1 MCSTPATDRWTS
13 RRRLLTALTGG
24 TPDRVP
30 INTYELAGRNSRDWY
45 NQQPSYR
52 SLMDYIRAHT
62 DCITNWNP
70 RPATDRYTCEERFL
84 CSDYLVEIETRT
96 ETVGQFHRTTRT
108 CHTPKGDL
116 RSATQAA
123 VDVYTTWQVEHWCK
137 STADVDKALSVP
149 YEPARYDASDLARV
163 RAELGEQGLT
173 APDPHAWTGVGQG
186 TDVSPLTPSLSPS
199 EGERVPF
206 RAGEGS
212 SAGPRSLRGSE
223 GQGLVI
229 ASVGD
234 PAYLAADLMSFQDYL
249 MWAFEE
255 TDHFARTVDII
266 AERVMENLRRQLDC
280 CVLDLYRIVGPEYFT
295 PPYLPPAMFRRFVVP
310 HVTEMTRL
318 IHARGGKVRLHCH
331 GKMAQVLDLILETG
345 CDGIDPCEP
354 PPDGDIE
361 LDAVKRRCQA
371 RGVSVWGN
379 IELKLLE
386 QGMPGQVRA
395 EVQKIMAQAKA
406 GGGFVLMPTA
416 APINLPLS
424 PTTEANYKAFIDAG
438 REFGGY

>member
-1 MCSTPATDRWTS
+1 MCWTS
-13 RRRLLTALTGG
+13 RRRLLTVLSGG
-24 TPDRVP
+24 EPDRVP
-30 INTYELAGRNSRDWY
+30 INTYELAGRNSLDWY

-52 SLMDYIRAHT
+52 GLMDYIRAHT

-84 CSDYLVEIETRT
+84 CSDYPVEIETRT
-96 ETVGQFHRTTRT
+96 EPAGQFERTTRV
-108 CHTPKGDL
+108 CRTPKGDL
-116 RSATQAA
+116 QQVTQRAA
-123 VDVYTTWQVEHWCK
+123 DVHTTWQVEHWCK

-163 RAELGEQGLT
+163 RLELGEDGI
-173 APDPHAWTGVGQG
+173 
-186 TDVSPLTPSLSPS
+186 S
-199 EGERVPF
+199 
-206 RAGEGS
+206 
-212 SAGPRSLRGSE
+212 
-223 GQGLVI
+223 I

-234 PAYLAADLMSFQDYL
+234 PAYLAAGLMSFQDCL
-249 MWAFEE
+249 LWAFEE
-255 TDHFARTVDII
+255 SNHFARTVEIV

-295 PPYLPPAMFRRFVVP
+295 PPYLPPALFRRFVLP

-318 IHARGGKVRLHCH
+318 IHARGAQVRLHCH
-331 GKMAQVLDLILETG
+331 GKIGQVLGMILETG

-361 LDAVKRRCQA
+361 LDEVKRRCQA
-371 RGVSVWGN
+371 RRVSVWGN

-386 QGMPGQVRA
+386 EGTPSQVRA
-395 EVQKIMAQAKA
+395 EVRKIMSQAKA

-416 APINLPLS
+416 SPINVPLS
-424 PTTEANYKAFIDAG
+424 PKSEANYKAFIDAG
-438 REFGGY
+438 LEFGRY

>member
-1 MCSTPATDRWTS
+1 MKTASALTGNRWTS
-13 RRRLLTALTGG
+13 RRRLLTALAGG

-30 INTYELAGRNSRDWY
+30 INTYELAGRNSLDWY
-45 NQQPSYR
+45 NTQPSYR
-52 SLMDYIRAHT
+52 GLMDYIRAHT
-62 DCITNWNP
+62 DCMTNWNP

-84 CSDYLVEIETRT
+84 CSDYPVEIETRT
-96 ETVGQFHRTTRT
+96 ETAGQFQRTTRI

-116 RSATQAA
+116 RSVTQAA
-123 VDVYTTWQVEHWCK
+123 ADVHTTWQVEHWCK

-163 RAELGEQGLT
+163 HAELGEQGI
-173 APDPHAWTGVGQG
+173 
-186 TDVSPLTPSLSPS
+186 
-199 EGERVPF
+199 
-206 RAGEGS
+206 
-212 SAGPRSLRGSE
+212 
-223 GQGLVI
+223 VI
-229 ASVGD
+229 ASVGA
-234 PAYLAADLMSFQDYL
+234 PAYLAADLMSFQDCL

-255 TDHFARTVDII
+255 TDHFARTVAII

-295 PPYLPPAMFRRFVVP
+295 PPYLSPAMFRRFIVP

-331 GKMAQVLDLILETG
+331 GKMAQVLDMILETG

-354 PPDGDIE
+354 PPDGDIA
-361 LDAVKRRCQA
+361 LDEVKRRCQA

-386 QGMPGQVRA
+386 QATPGQVRA
-395 EVQKIMAQAKA
+395 EVQKIMGQAKA

-424 PTTEANYKAFIDAG
+424 PQTEANYKAFIDAG

>member
-1 MCSTPATDRWTS
+1 MSSASAGNLWTS
-13 RRRLLTALTGG
+13 RRRLLAALAGSV
-24 TPDRVP
+24 PDRVP
-30 INTYELAGRNSRDWY
+30 INTYELAGRNSLDWY

-52 SLMDYIRAHT
+52 GLMDYIRART

-70 RPATDRYTCEERFL
+70 RAATDRYTCEERFL
-84 CSDYLVEIETRT
+84 CSDYPVEIESRT
-96 ETVGQFHRTTRT
+96 ETAGQFQRTTRI
-108 CHTPKGDL
+108 CHTPGGDL
-116 RSATQAA
+116 RSVSQTA

-149 YEPARYDASDLARV
+149 YEPARYDASDLPRV
-163 RAELGEQGLT
+163 QAELGEQGL
-173 APDPHAWTGVGQG
+173 VM
-186 TDVSPLTPSLSPS
+186 
-199 EGERVPF
+199 
-206 RAGEGS
+206 
-212 SAGPRSLRGSE
+212 
-223 GQGLVI
+223 

-234 PAYLAADLMSFQDYL
+234 PAYLAAELMSFQEYM

-255 TDHFARTVDII
+255 TDHFARTVAVI
-266 AERVMENLRRQLDC
+266 AGRVMENLRRQLDC

-310 HVTEMTRL
+310 HVTEMTRI

-331 GKMAQVLDLILETG
+331 GKLAQVLDLILETG

-361 LDAVKRRCQA
+361 LDEVKRRCQA

-379 IELKLLE
+379 VELKLLE
-386 QGMPGQVRA
+386 QAAHGQVRA
-395 EVQKIMAQAKA
+395 EVHKIMDQAKA

-416 APINLPLS
+416 APISLALS
-424 PTTEANYKAFIDAG
+424 PRTEANYKALIDTG
-438 REFGGY
+438 LEFGKY

>member
-1 MCSTPATDRWTS
+1 MTTPASTNMCWTS
-13 RRRLLTALTGG
+13 RRRLLTVLSGG
-24 TPDRVP
+24 EPDRVP
-30 INTYELAGRNSRDWY
+30 INTYELAGRNSLDWY

-52 SLMDYIRAHT
+52 GLMDYIRAHT

-84 CSDYLVEIETRT
+84 CSDYPVEIETRT
-96 ETVGQFHRTTRT
+96 EPAGQFERTTRV
-108 CHTPKGDL
+108 CRTPKGDL
-116 RSATQAA
+116 QQVTQRAA
-123 VDVYTTWQVEHWCK
+123 DVHTTWQVEHWCK

-163 RAELGEQGLT
+163 RLELGEDGI
-173 APDPHAWTGVGQG
+173 
-186 TDVSPLTPSLSPS
+186 S
-199 EGERVPF
+199 
-206 RAGEGS
+206 
-212 SAGPRSLRGSE
+212 
-223 GQGLVI
+223 I

-234 PAYLAADLMSFQDYL
+234 PAYLAAGLMSFQDCL
-249 MWAFEE
+249 LWAFEE
-255 TDHFARTVDII
+255 SNHFARTVEIV

-295 PPYLPPAMFRRFVVP
+295 PPYLPPALFRRFVLP

-318 IHARGGKVRLHCH
+318 IHARGAQVRLHCH
-331 GKMAQVLDLILETG
+331 GKIGQVLGMILETG

-361 LDAVKRRCQA
+361 LDEVKRRCQA
-371 RGVSVWGN
+371 RRVSVWGN

-386 QGMPGQVRA
+386 EGTPSQVRA
-395 EVQKIMAQAKA
+395 EVRKIMSQAKA

-416 APINLPLS
+416 SPINVPLS
-424 PTTEANYKAFIDAG
+424 PKSEANYKAFIDAG
-438 REFGGY
+438 LEFGRY

>member
-1 MCSTPATDRWTS
+1 MCSTPATNRWTS
-13 RRRLLTALTGG
+13 RRRLLTALAGG

-52 SLMDYIRAHT
+52 SLMEYIRAHT

-84 CSDYLVEIETRT
+84 CSDYPVEIETRT
-96 ETVGQFHRTTRT
+96 ETAGQFHRTTRI

-116 RSATQAA
+116 RSATQSAT
-123 VDVYTTWQVEHWCK
+123 DVYTTWQVEHWCK

-163 RAELGEQGLT
+163 RAELGE
-173 APDPHAWTGVGQG
+173 H
-186 TDVSPLTPSLSPS
+186 
-199 EGERVPF
+199 
-206 RAGEGS
+206 
-212 SAGPRSLRGSE
+212 
-223 GQGLVI
+223 GLVM

-255 TDHFARTVDII
+255 TDHFARTVAII
-266 AERVMENLRRQLDC
+266 AGRVMENLRHQLDC

-295 PPYLPPAMFRRFVVP
+295 APYLPPAMFRRFIVP

-331 GKMAQVLDLILETG
+331 GKMGQVLDMILETG

-361 LDAVKRRCQA
+361 LDEVKRRCQA

-386 QGMPGQVRA
+386 QATPGQIRA
-395 EVQKIMAQAKA
+395 EVQKIMAQAKD

-424 PTTEANYKAFIDAG
+424 PHTEANYKAFIDAG
-438 REFGGY
+438 LEFGGY

>member
-1 MCSTPATDRWTS
+1 MCSAPASNNLWTS
-13 RRRLLTALTGG
+13 RRRLLTALAGG

-30 INTYELAGRNSRDWY
+30 INTYELAGRNSLDWY
-45 NQQPSYR
+45 NTQPSYR
-52 SLMDYIRAHT
+52 GLMDYIRAHT

-84 CSDYLVEIETRT
+84 CSDYPVEIETNT
-96 ETVGQFHRTTRT
+96 ETAGQFQCTTRI

-116 RSATQAA
+116 RSVTQAA
-123 VDVYTTWQVEHWCK
+123 ADVYTTWQVEHWCK

-149 YEPARYDASDLARV
+149 YEPARYDASDLGRV
-163 RAELGEQGLT
+163 RTELGE
-173 APDPHAWTGVGQG
+173 
-186 TDVSPLTPSLSPS
+186 
-199 EGERVPF
+199 
-206 RAGEGS
+206 
-212 SAGPRSLRGSE
+212 
-223 GQGLVI
+223 QGLVI

-234 PAYLAADLMSFQDYL
+234 PAYLAADLMSFQEYM

-255 TDHFARTVDII
+255 TDHFARTVAVV

-295 PPYLPPAMFRRFVVP
+295 PPYLPPAMFRRFIVP

-318 IHARGGKVRLHCH
+318 IHARGSKVRLHCH
-331 GKMAQVLDLILETG
+331 GKMAHVLHLILETG

-361 LDAVKRRCQA
+361 LDEVKRRCQA

-386 QGMPGQVRA
+386 QGTPGQVRA
-395 EVQKIMAQAKA
+395 EVQKIMGQAKD

-424 PTTEANYKAFIDAG
+424 PSTEANYKAFIDAG
-438 REFGGY
+438 LEFGGY

>member
-1 MCSTPATDRWTS
+1 MKITSTPTNNLWTS
-13 RRRLLTALTGG
+13 RRRLLTALSGG

-30 INTYELAGRNSRDWY
+30 INTYELAGRNSLDWY

-52 SLMDYIRAHT
+52 ALMDYIRAHT
-62 DCITNWNP
+62 DCMTNWNP
-70 RPATDRYTCEERFL
+70 RPTTDRYTCEERFL
-84 CSDYLVEIETRT
+84 CSDYPVEIETRT
-96 ETVGQFHRTTRT
+96 ETAGQFQRTTRI

-116 RSATQAA
+116 RSVSQAA
-123 VDVYTTWQVEHWCK
+123 ADVHTTWQVEHWCK

-149 YEPARYDASDLARV
+149 YEPARYNASDLGRV
-163 RAELGEQGLT
+163 RAELGE
-173 APDPHAWTGVGQG
+173 
-186 TDVSPLTPSLSPS
+186 
-199 EGERVPF
+199 
-206 RAGEGS
+206 
-212 SAGPRSLRGSE
+212 
-223 GQGLVI
+223 QGLVI

-234 PAYLAADLMSFQDYL
+234 PAWLAADLMSFQECL
-249 MWAFEE
+249 MWVFED
-255 TDHFARTVDII
+255 TDHFARTVAVI

-280 CVLDLYRIVGPEYFT
+280 CVLDIYRIIGPEYFT
-295 PPYLPPAMFRRFVVP
+295 PPYLSPAMFRRFIVP

-331 GKMAQVLDLILETG
+331 GKMAQVLDMILETG

-361 LDAVKRRCQA
+361 LDEVKRRCQA

-386 QGMPGQVRA
+386 QGTPGQVRA
-395 EVQKIMAQAKA
+395 EVQKIMNQAKD

-416 APINLPLS
+416 APINIPLT
-424 PTTEANYKAFIDAG
+424 PRTETNYKAFIDAG
-438 REFGGY
+438 LEFGRY

>member
-1 MCSTPATDRWTS
+1 MCSTPATDPWTS
-13 RRRLLTALTGG
+13 RRRLLTALAGG

-30 INTYELAGRNSRDWY
+30 INTYELAGRNGLDWY

-52 SLMDYIRAHT
+52 GLMDYVRAHT

-70 RPATDRYTCEERFL
+70 RTVTDRYTCQERFL
-84 CSDYLVEIETRT
+84 CSDYPVAIESHT
-96 ETVGQFHRTTRT
+96 ESAGHFERTTRI
-108 CHTPKGDL
+108 CHTPRGDL

-123 VDVYTTWQVEHWCK
+123 ADVYTTWQVEHWCK
-137 STADVDKALSVP
+137 SPADVDKALSVP

-163 RAELGEQGLT
+163 RTELGE
-173 APDPHAWTGVGQG
+173 
-186 TDVSPLTPSLSPS
+186 
-199 EGERVPF
+199 E
-206 RAGEGS
+206 
-212 SAGPRSLRGSE
+212 
-223 GQGLVI
+223 GLVM

-255 TDHFARTVDII
+255 TDHFARTVAAI

-295 PPYLPPAMFRRFVVP
+295 PPYLPPAVFRRFILP

-318 IHARGGKVRLHCH
+318 IHSRGGKVRLHCH
-331 GKMAQVLDLILETG
+331 GKMGRVLDMILETG

-361 LDAVKRRCQA
+361 LDELKRRCQA
-371 RGVSVWGN
+371 HRVSVWGN

-386 QGMPGQVRA
+386 QATPAQVRA
-395 EVQKIMAQAKA
+395 EVRKIMDQAKA

-424 PTTEANYKAFIDAG
+424 PKCEANYKAFIAAG
-438 REFGGY
+438 LEFGGY